1 MTERMEKA
9 RLGSQPNLY
18 VQSQSM
24 NLQSP
29 STRRDRF
36 GRGGD
41 FGCRLGDREGWRTAT
56 PAHTPLPHEY
66 PQYER
71 RRASDPVRCVDPNF
85 NELKKLQHRY
95 NFFCITNNPLLL
107 IFHV

>member
-1 MTERMEKA
+1 MTDQMEKA

-24 NLQSP
+24 NLLSP
-29 STRRDRF
+29 GARRD
-36 GRGGD
+36 GRRRDGELYGS
-41 FGCRLGDREGWRTAT
+41 RRREGWQTAT

-71 RRASDPVRCVDPNF
+71 RRASDPVRCVDPSF
-85 NELKKLQHRY
+85 SELKKLQQRY
-95 NFFCITNNPLLL
+95 LWFLR
-107 IFHV
+107 